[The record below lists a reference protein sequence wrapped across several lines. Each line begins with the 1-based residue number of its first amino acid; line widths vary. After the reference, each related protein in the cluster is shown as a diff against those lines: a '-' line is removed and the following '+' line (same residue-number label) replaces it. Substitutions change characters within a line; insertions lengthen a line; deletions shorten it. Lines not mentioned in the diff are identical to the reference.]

1 MTINRNLKITIP
13 NNQLVRPDY
22 VSLGNQTEF
31 TDTSREVLVGVPTG
45 DDQPEWMGNLGQPF
59 FAAAYLM
66 VNHDQGAFTVWNSNP
81 TEDEDYQAIDS
92 SGAICKAGLPTPS
105 TPSNNNGTASSDR
118 DHGKSISPGAIAGI
132 VVGVVA
138 GVAIIVAALLAMF
151 CYRKRR
157 MTSAMQSHPPPS
169 SSPIGPIHG
178 GYRNWYPV
186 EAEASKPTDIGIGSA
201 PAEAPGDASRPPAP
215 VEAPG
220 DTLFPRPVYELPS
233 SPRPPH
239 LGGWPR

>member
-1 MTINRNLKITIP
+1 MTINRNLKITVP
-13 NNQLVRPDY
+13 NSQLVRPDY

-45 DDQPEWMGNLGQPF
+45 DDQPEWMGNLGRPF
-59 FAAAYLM
+59 FTAAYLL
-66 VNHDQGAFTVWNSNP
+66 VNHDQGEFTVWNSNP

-92 SGAICKAGLPTPS
+92 SGAICKAGLS
-105 TPSNNNGTASSDR
+105 TPSATSNTASSDR

-138 GVAIIVAALLAMF
+138 GVAITVAALLSVF
-151 CYRKRR
+151 CYRKRK
-157 MTSAMQSHPPPS
+157 MASAMQSHPPLS

-178 GYRNWYPV
+178 GYRNWYPA
-186 EAEASKPTDIGIGSA
+186 EAEGSKPNDIGGIGSA
-201 PAEAPGDASRPPAP
+201 PIEAPGDTSCPPAP

-220 DTLFPRPVYELPS
+220 DTWYPGPVYELPS
-233 SPRPPH
+233 SSRRSH
-239 LGGWPR
+239 LGG

>member
-1 MTINRNLKITIP
+1 MTINRNLKITVP

-59 FAAAYLM
+59 FTAAYLM

-81 TEDEDYQAIDS
+81 TEDEDYMAIDS
-92 SGAICKAGLPTPS
+92 SGDICKAGLPMPPA
-105 TPSNNNGTASSDR
+105 PSNNNGAASLDR
-118 DHGKSISPGAIAGI
+118 GHGKSISPGAIAGI

-138 GVAIIVAALLAMF
+138 GAAIIVAAMLAMF

-157 MTSAMQSHPPPS
+157 ITSAIQSHAPAS

-186 EAEASKPTDIGIGSA
+186 EAEAPKSANIGIGSA
-201 PAEAPGDASRPPAP
+201 PAEAPGDTSRPAEP
-215 VEAPG
+215 VEALG
-220 DTLFPRPVYELPS
+220 DTLYPRPVYELSS
-233 SPRPPH
+233 SPHPQH
-239 LGGWPR
+239 QGGWTR